1 LIGKRG
7 GKTVREDSFGLNE
20 WNDPSEGKDLEED
33 LFEEPIA
40 TGPGA
45 VPSSLWRDAAQRFV
59 RNKTALAALI
69 MLLVMMMCAIFAGML
84 TPYGPFETDLTQAK
98 KGPNAAHILGS
109 DENGRDIL
117 TRILYGARISMS
129 VGFISVMISTLTGS
143 VIGLI
148 SAYYGRWADI
158 IVSRVMEMIA
168 AFPSILLAIIFM
180 SIFGRGIENAV
191 IAISIVSIPG
201 SARLIRSVALTVKAN
216 DYITSAR
223 AAGCGSA
230 RIMLRHMLPNILA
243 PIIVNATMSV
253 SGAILSL
260 ASLGFLGLGVQPPT
274 AEWGYMLSSGRNYI
288 FSASHIIM
296 FPGVAIAL
304 TVLSFNLLGD
314 GLRDALDPRLK

>member
-1 LIGKRG
+1 MQDRND
-7 GKTVREDSFGLNE
+7 ESFF
-20 WNDPSEGKDLEED
+20 DDQDDIIPAAPS
-33 LFEEPIA
+33 
-40 TGPGA
+40 
-45 VPSSLWRDAAQRFV
+45 SSLWRDAMKRFA
-59 RNKTALAALI
+59 RNKTAMAALVMLVLMALAA
-69 MLLVMMMCAIFAGML
+69 VFADAL
-84 TPYGPFETDLTQAK
+84 TPYGPYDTVLSQNK
-98 KGPNAAHILGS
+98 VGPNAEHLLGS

-117 TRILYGARISMS
+117 TRILFGARISLA
-129 VGFISVMISTLTGS
+129 VGFISVMISTLAGS
-143 VIGLI
+143 VVGLV
-148 SAYYGRWADI
+148 SSYYGGWPDI
-158 IVSRVMEMIA
+158 ILSRVMEMIA

-191 IAISIVSIPG
+191 IAIAIVSIPG
-201 SARLIRSVALTVKAN
+201 SARLIRSVALTVKEN

-223 AAGCGSA
+223 AIGASST
-230 RIMLRHMLPNILA
+230 RIMLRHMLPNIMA

-288 FSASHIIM
+288 FSASHIIT
-296 FPGVAIAL
+296 FPGIAIAL